1 MADQSYTDKPR
12 TSEFA
17 NAVVL
22 ITGAASGIGQ
32 TCARLFALNGCQKL
46 FLVDLSRPKLET
58 TAALIERDGL
68 YPQVELYDGSVADE
82 SSVKD
87 MIDHCVEVFG
97 RIDIACN
104 NAGVSSMS
112 ARTHEA
118 TMADFDFTCSVNERG
133 VFLCEKYE
141 IAQMLQ
147 QTPSIANQKG
157 SIVNTA
163 SIAGHC
169 IIPTASPYGASKH
182 AVVALTRCDAL
193 RHIQDGIRVNCVS
206 PGPVWTPMLSEGGL
220 PEEFIQLTKT
230 MAPMHRFVEAR
241 EVADAILFLGGP
253 RGSAISGVNLPVD
266 CGNQLIRSI

>member
-1 MADQSYTDKPR
+1 MFPKREVTNLSILVETIMC
-12 TSEFA
+12 TM
-17 NAVVL
+17 L
-22 ITGAASGIGQ
+22 I
-32 TCARLFALNGCQKL
+32 C
-46 FLVDLSRPKLET
+46 
-58 TAALIERDGL
+58 
-68 YPQVELYDGSVADE
+68 ELLQ
-82 SSVKD
+82 
-87 MIDHCVEVFG
+87 
-97 RIDIACN
+97 
-104 NAGVSSMS
+104 
-112 ARTHEA
+112 
-118 TMADFDFTCSVNERG
+118 

-141 IAQMLQ
+141 LQQMLM
-147 QTPSIANQKG
+147 QTPSFNNQKG

-193 RHIQDGIRVNCVS
+193 KHIQDGIRVNCVS

-220 PEEFIQLTKT
+220 PEEFIQATKT

-266 CGNQLIRSI
+266 CGNQLIRSM